1 VVLTLDN
8 IVVNFCLA
16 LFHILFCFVLFCGFL
31 HFFFFFFSPLCE
43 IWMIDSRLST
53 VFILYG

>member
-16 LFHILFCFVLFCGFL
+16 LFHILFCFVLWIFA
-31 HFFFFFFSPLCE
+31 FFFFFFSPLCE
-43 IWMIDSRLST
+43 GWMIDCRLST